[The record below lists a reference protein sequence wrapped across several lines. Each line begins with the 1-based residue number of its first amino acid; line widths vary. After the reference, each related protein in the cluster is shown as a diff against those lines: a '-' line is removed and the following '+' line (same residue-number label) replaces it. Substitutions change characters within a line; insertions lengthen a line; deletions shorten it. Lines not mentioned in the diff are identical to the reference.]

1 VINYNYSNLLP
12 ITSTDNA
19 YNCEYLVSGK
29 LLPENAW
36 NAWILKIDT
45 LILYRNLSR

>member
-1 VINYNYSNLLP
+1 VINYNYSSLLP

-29 LLPENAW
+29 LLPEMPEMHEF
-36 NAWILKIDT
+36 LKLIDINT
-45 LILYRNLSR
+45 IQEPF

>member
-1 VINYNYSNLLP
+1 VINYNYTNLLP

-29 LLPENAW
+29 LPEMPEMHEY
-36 NAWILKIDT
+36 LK
-45 LILYRNLSR
+45 LIH